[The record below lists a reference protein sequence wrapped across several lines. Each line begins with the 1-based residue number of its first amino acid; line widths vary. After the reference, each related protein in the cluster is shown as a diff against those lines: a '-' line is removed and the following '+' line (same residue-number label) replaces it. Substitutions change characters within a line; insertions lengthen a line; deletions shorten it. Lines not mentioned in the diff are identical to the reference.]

1 MALDLRFDGDPVLR
15 AVAAPVTA
23 FDDDLALLVA
33 EMLATMYAAPGR
45 GLAAPQVGVSQRV
58 FVIDTTWKDG
68 DPDPQAFV
76 NPQIIARSKTT
87 ATAVEAC
94 LSIPDRAFAVTRP
107 IWVDMRWQGIAGDVQ
122 QGRFDGVAAICV
134 CHEYDHLEGV
144 LITDVGVAQ

>member
-1 MALDLRFDGDPVLR
+1 MALDLRFDGDTVLR

-107 IWVDMRWQGIAGDVQ
+107 IWVDMRWQDIAGDVQ